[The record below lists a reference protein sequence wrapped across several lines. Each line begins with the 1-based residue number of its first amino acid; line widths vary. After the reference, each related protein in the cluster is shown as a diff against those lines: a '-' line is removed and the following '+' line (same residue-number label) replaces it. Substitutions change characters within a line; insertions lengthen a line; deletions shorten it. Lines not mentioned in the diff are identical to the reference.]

1 MNLLVSRVFNIFVEG
16 VQFAFHSFEV
26 HVTDVLV
33 LQKINHCFFELG
45 RYLAFAVQ
53 FRDEILALF
62 FKAFLIIFQ
71 FLELSFPL
79 NQKEAVFVAS
89 FEDFVFKPEGFGDF
103 FCFVKAVNVE
113 LSIRGELPA
122 G

>member
-1 MNLLVSRVFNIFVEG
+1 M
-16 VQFAFHSFEV
+16 
-26 HVTDVLV
+26 TDVLV
-33 LQKINHCFFELG
+33 LQKINDCFFELR

-53 FRDEILALF
+53 FRDEILGLF

-79 NQKEAVFVAS
+79 NQEEVVFVAS
-89 FEDFVFKPEGFGDF
+89 FEDLVFEPEVFGDF

-113 LSIRGELPA
+113 LSIRGDLPA